1 MSELSKP
8 EYLAKV
14 KLLTKEEAER
24 LLSRMEGKL
33 PRRLQKDKISKEEAL
48 AIQMELEDEQLQ
60 HWRNMIRILRE
71 KEKAKEEAKANKE
84 AKAKKEAKTK
94 EETKIRK
101 EAKGKAAEKTKTPSK
116 AKIAEKAKTP
126 SKARVGAKAKI
137 APVK

>member
-14 KLLTKEEAER
+14 KLLTKEESER

-71 KEKAKEEAKANKE
+71 KEKAKEET
-84 AKAKKEAKTK
+84 KAKKEAKTK
-94 EETKIRK
+94 EGSEDQGRSKDQERS
-101 EAKGKAAEKTKTPSK
+101 KGQ
-116 AKIAEKAKTP
+116 
-126 SKARVGAKAKI
+126 GC
-137 APVK
+137 